1 MLFKS
6 TLKQIYDAI
15 PEYFG
20 VGLLVAKDINPDFVV
35 YPYAIKLNCGIA
47 LTLYLSRDLTTHA
60 CITSPDR
67 SKSVAASSYSK
78 ILPRSFDIKKLG
90 ERII

>member
-20 VGLLVAKDINPDFVV
+20 VGLLVAKDLNPDFVV
-35 YPYAIKLNCGIA
+35 YPYAIKLNSGIA
-47 LTLYLSRDLTTHA
+47 LTLYLSKDLNTRA
-60 CITSPDR
+60 CIASPDGHKR
-67 SKSVAASSYSK
+67 VSASTYTK

-90 ERII
+90 ERIL

>member
-20 VGLLVAKDINPDFVV
+20 AGLLVAKDINPDFVV
-35 YPYAIKLNCGIA
+35 YPYAIRLNCGIS
-47 LTLYLSRDLTTHA
+47 LTVYLSKDLMTHA
-60 CITSPDR
+60 CIASPDKR
-67 SKSVAASSYSK
+67 KRVSASTYAK

-90 ERII
+90 ERIL

>member
-20 VGLLVAKDINPDFVV
+20 VGLLVAKEINPDFVV

-47 LTLYLSRDLTTHA
+47 LTMYLSKDLTTHA

-67 SKSVAASSYSK
+67 HKSVAASSYTK
-78 ILPRSFDIKKLG
+78 ILPRSFNINTLG

>member
-20 VGLLVAKDINPDFVV
+20 VGLLVAKEINPDFVV
-35 YPYAIKLNCGIA
+35 YPYTIKLNCGTA
-47 LTLYLSRDLTTHA
+47 LTMYLL
-60 CITSPDR
+60 
-67 SKSVAASSYSK
+67 
-78 ILPRSFDIKKLG
+78 
-90 ERII
+90 

>member
-20 VGLLVAKDINPDFVV
+20 AGLLVAKDINPDYVV
-35 YPYAIKLNCGIA
+35 YPYAIRLNCGIS
-47 LTLYLSRDLTTHA
+47 LTVYLSKDLYTRA
-60 CITSPDR
+60 CIASPDGR
-67 SKSVAASSYSK
+67 KRVSASTYAK
-78 ILPRSFDIKKLG
+78 ILPRNFDITKLG
-90 ERII
+90 ERIL

>member
-20 VGLLVAKDINPDFVV
+20 AGLLVAKEINPDFVV
-35 YPYAIKLNCGIA
+35 YPYAIRLNCGIS
-47 LTLYLSRDLTTHA
+47 LTVYLSKDLYTRA
-60 CITSPDR
+60 CISSPDG
-67 SKSVAASSYSK
+67 SKHVSASTYTK
-78 ILPRSFDIKKLG
+78 ILPRNFDITKLG
-90 ERII
+90 ERIL